1 LLRTGTTHIFA
12 LFKINLN
19 KQIVENPRNVA
30 QMKPGDI
37 AIITGFTD
45 DVISVK
51 LMEMGCLPGIPVRF
65 NFTAPFG
72 DPVCISVSG
81 YELSLR
87 LEEAATIS
95 ILN

>member
-1 LLRTGTTHIFA
+1 M
-12 LFKINLN
+12 
-19 KQIVENPRNVA
+19 VEIPKNVS

-37 AIITGFTD
+37 GIITGFTD
-45 DVISVK
+45 EYLSVK